1 LLLRGEKEMTNYL
14 RLKKMLYMVSL
25 ASISIVLALIE
36 IPWFIPTGP
45 FAGFLKL
52 DFSEVAILVS
62 LYILGTK
69 ETIGVILIRTIAR
82 RLFRSFE
89 VADMVGELLA
99 MFASFS
105 IIVGYNMAKSLLKDK
120 EKPLLYEV
128 SVNGSKITKKEW
140 VVYTAVI
147 STMIVTVMFLI
158 NFLVATPIYL
168 SLFGVTTSRAIRFN
182 VISFVNDS
190 PFTFSSFLWANF
202 ASYSPF
208 NLVKGVLVTVIFLTI
223 KPRLKY
229 LEL

>member
-1 LLLRGEKEMTNYL
+1 
-14 RLKKMLYMVSL
+14 MLYMVSL

-62 LYILGTK
+62 LLVLGTK
-69 ETIGVILIRTIAR
+69 ETIGVVLIRTVAR
-82 RLFRSFE
+82 RLFRGFE
-89 VADMVGELLA
+89 IGDVVGELLA
-99 MFASFS
+99 MSASFA
-105 IIVGYNMAKSLLKDK
+105 IIFGYNLAKRILKNK

-128 SVNGSKITKKEW
+128 SVNGTHLSGKEW
-140 VVYTAVI
+140 VVYTSVVSA
-147 STMIVTVMFLI
+147 SIVTFMFLI
-158 NFLVATPIYL
+158 NFLFATPIYL
-168 SLFGVTTSRAIRFN
+168 SLFGVTNSGAIRFD
-182 VISFVNDS
+182 VFSFVNDS
-190 PFTFSSFLWANF
+190 PFTFTSFLWANF

-208 NLVKGVLVTVIFLTI
+208 NLVKGILVTIIFLSI

>member
-1 LLLRGEKEMTNYL
+1 MTNYV

-45 FAGFLKL
+45 FAGFLRL

-62 LYILGTK
+62 LLVLGTK
-69 ETIGVILIRTIAR
+69 ETIGVVLIRTVAR
-82 RLFRSFE
+82 RLFRGFE
-89 VADMVGELLA
+89 IGDVVGELLA
-99 MFASFS
+99 MSASFA
-105 IIVGYNMAKSLLKDK
+105 IIVGYNFAKRLLKNK

-128 SVNGSKITKKEW
+128 SVNGAHLSIKEW
-140 VVYTAVI
+140 ITYTGIV
-147 STMIVTVMFLI
+147 SLSIVTFMFLI
-158 NFLVATPIYL
+158 NFLFATPIYL
-168 SLFGVTTSRAIRFN
+168 SLFGVTTSGAIRFH
-182 VISFVNDS
+182 VFSFVNDS
-190 PFTFSSFLWANF
+190 PFTFMSFMWANF

-208 NLVKGVLVTVIFLTI
+208 NLVKGILVSVIFLSI

>member
-1 LLLRGEKEMTNYL
+1 MTNYV

-36 IPWFIPTGP
+36 IPWLIPTGP

-62 LYILGTK
+62 LLVLGTK
-69 ETIGVILIRTIAR
+69 ETIGVVLIRTVAR
-82 RLFRSFE
+82 RLFRGFE
-89 VADMVGELLA
+89 IGDVVGEMLA
-99 MFASFS
+99 MFASFA
-105 IIVGYNMAKSLLKDK
+105 IIFGYNLAKRLLNNK

-128 SVNGSKITKKEW
+128 SVSRANISLKEW
-140 VVYTAVI
+140 VVYTGTV
-147 STMIVTVMFLI
+147 SLSIVTVMFLI

-168 SLFGVTTSRAIRFN
+168 SVFGVTTSGAIRFD
-182 VISFVNDS
+182 VFSFVNDS
-190 PFTFSSFLWANF
+190 PFTFTSFLWANF

-208 NLVKGVLVTVIFLTI
+208 NLVKGVLVTIIFLSI

>member
-1 LLLRGEKEMTNYL
+1 MTNFV

-62 LYILGTK
+62 LLVLGTK
-69 ETIGVILIRTIAR
+69 ETIGVVLIRTVAR
-82 RLFRSFE
+82 RLFRGFE
-89 VADMVGELLA
+89 IGDVVGELLA
-99 MFASFS
+99 MSASFA
-105 IIVGYNMAKSLLKDK
+105 IIFGYNLAKRILKNK

-128 SVNGSKITKKEW
+128 SVNGTHLSIKEW
-140 VVYTAVI
+140 VTYTGVVTL
-147 STMIVTVMFLI
+147 SIVTFMFLI
-158 NFLVATPIYL
+158 NFLFATPIYL
-168 SLFGVTTSRAIRFN
+168 SLFGVTNSGAIRFD
-182 VISFVNDS
+182 VFSFVNDS

-208 NLVKGVLVTVIFLTI
+208 NFVKGILVTIIFLSI

>member
-1 LLLRGEKEMTNYL
+1 MSNYL
-14 RLKKMLYMVSL
+14 QLKKILYMVSL

-36 IPWFIPTGP
+36 IPWFLPTGP

-62 LYILGTK
+62 LCILGTK
-69 ETIGVILIRTIAR
+69 ETIGVILIRTLAR
-82 RLFRSFE
+82 RLFRGFE
-89 VADMVGELLA
+89 FADMIGEMLA

-105 IIVGYNMAKSLLKDK
+105 IVFGYNLAKSILKDK

-128 SVNGSKITKKEW
+128 SVNHKKIENKEW
-140 VVYTAVI
+140 IIYTG
-147 STMIVTVMFLI
+147 TVALSITIFMFLI
-158 NFLVATPIYL
+158 NFLTATPIYL
-168 SLFGVTTSRAIRFN
+168 SLFGVTTSGAIRFD
-182 VISFVNDS
+182 VFSFVNDS
-190 PFTFSSFLWANF
+190 PFTFWSFFWANL

-208 NLVKGVLVTVIFLTI
+208 NLVKGILVTVLFLSI